1 MVQNKDETVETFAII
16 PFGKY
21 QAMEQRLQK
30 AETSNEDLPKPI
42 KVDAPEVQKAEDEET
57 PVIPVDL
64 ATTKS
69 AVKKIDLKN
78 KYRTAQ
84 IKKLLQLIEKKDD
97 SQKITSL
104 ENLDDLIK
112 CALGNGRKK
121 IPNEEEFFNFLFANN
136 LAHFVKNRSKINQYY
151 DKATNWYEV

>member
-21 QAMEQRLQK
+21 RAMEQRLQK

-69 AVKKIDLKN
+69 VVKKIDLKN

-84 IKKLLQLIEKKDD
+84 IKKLLQVIEK
-97 SQKITSL
+97 
-104 ENLDDLIK
+104 E
-112 CALGNGRKK
+112 R
-121 IPNEEEFFNFLFANN
+121 
-136 LAHFVKNRSKINQYY
+136 
-151 DKATNWYEV
+151 

>member
-1 MVQNKDETVETFAII
+1 MVQNKDEIVETFVII

-21 QAMEQRLQK
+21 RAMEQRLQK
-30 AETSNEDLPKPI
+30 AERSKEDLPKPI
-42 KVDAPEVQKAEDEET
+42 KIDALEVQKEEDEET
-57 PVIPVDL
+57 PVIPVNL

-112 CALGNGRKK
+112 CALGNNRKK
-121 IPNEEEFFNFLFANN
+121 ILNEQEFFNFLFANN
-136 LAHFVKNRSKINQYY
+136 LAHFVKNRSKMNQYY
-151 DKATNWYEV
+151 YKATNWYEV